1 MRFHLCYYAS
11 ASQVATKSTE
21 MPMTPSVIC
30 EPRYVKTFC
39 GSATARR
46 NSEQESRNQTAD
58 VMFQEIRLL
67 IEVEQNEDTVE
78 SAARTGSTFFRFR

>member
-1 MRFHLCYYAS
+1 MLVS
-11 ASQVATKSTE
+11 QQVATKSTK

-30 EPRYVKTFC
+30 DCKPRYVKTFC

-67 IEVEQNEDTVE
+67 IEAEQNEDTVE
-78 SAARTGSTFFRFR
+78 SAARTGSTVFHFR